1 MTLGPDWAA
10 GWQMDRAGRI
20 VHVLYALGVAWTV
33 RSGSKQI
40 RRSPA
45 HVAWYVLG
53 FCLILDNVRIS
64 LSGTVDEEAACLLSK
79 LCFFSHEALTPLGL
93 LFVPA
98 IYVRHTLRRA
108 TNVILAAQV
117 AFAAAAC
124 YLAVLGAQRFITML
138 NGSWKLEEN
147 ALGLKVCR
155 PTKHNHPMSALLPI
169 FGTILSV
176 IGLAIYLLQFEN
188 RPSYRKEDD
197 GKDDKIVASNRRR
210 VLSTLLFSQ
219 IIVFVGNGAIGPNRV
234 LMGLVGNAF
243 EVLWL
248 WGLGVGLF

>member
-1 MTLGPDWAA
+1 MEH
-10 GWQMDRAGRI
+10 AGRLL
-20 VHVLYALGVAWTV
+20 HVLYALGVAWTV
-33 RSGSKQI
+33 RSESKRI
-40 RRSPA
+40 RLLVPA
-45 HVAWYVLG
+45 HVAWFVIG
-53 FCLILDNVRIS
+53 VCLILDNVRIA
-64 LSGTVDEEAACLLSK
+64 LSGSVDEEAACLLSK

-98 IYVRHTLRRA
+98 IYLKHTLRRA
-108 TNVILAAQV
+108 KDVILATQV
-117 AFAAAAC
+117 AFSGAGC

-138 NGSWKLEEN
+138 NGLWKLEEN

-155 PTKHNHPMSALLPI
+155 PKLSHPMSALFPI
-169 FGTILSV
+169 FATILSV
-176 IGLAIYLLQFEN
+176 IGLAVYLLQFEN
-188 RPSYRKEDD
+188 RPSFRKEDD
-197 GKDDKIVASNRRR
+197 GKDDKIVASGRRR

-243 EVLWL
+243 EMLWL

>member
-1 MTLGPDWAA
+1 MNH
-10 GWQMDRAGRI
+10 AGRL
-20 VHVLYALGVAWTV
+20 VHVLYALGVTWTV
-33 RSGSKQI
+33 RSSSKQI
-40 RRSPA
+40 RLVRSPA
-45 HVAWYVLG
+45 HVAWSVIG
-53 FCLILDNVRIS
+53 ICLILDNVRIS
-64 LSGTVDEEAACLLSK
+64 LSGSVDEEAACLLSK

-98 IYVRHTLRRA
+98 IYARHTLRRA

-155 PTKHNHPMSALLPI
+155 PTKHNHPMTALLPI

-188 RPSYRKEDD
+188 RPTYRKEDD
-197 GKDDKIVASNRRR
+197 GKDDKIVASGRRR

-248 WGLGVGLF
+248 WELGVGLF

>member
-1 MTLGPDWAA
+1 
-10 GWQMDRAGRI
+10 
-20 VHVLYALGVAWTV
+20 
-33 RSGSKQI
+33 
-40 RRSPA
+40 
-45 HVAWYVLG
+45 
-53 FCLILDNVRIS
+53 
-64 LSGTVDEEAACLLSK
+64 VDEEAACLLSK

-98 IYVRHTLRRA
+98 IYARHTLRRA

-176 IGLAIYLLQFEN
+176 IGLAIYLIQFEN
-188 RPSYRKEDD
+188 RPSRKEDD
-197 GKDDKIVASNRRR
+197 GKDDKIVASGRRR